1 MGKWVTV
8 KKENY
13 EEKSLMP
20 QEVERK
26 NDGTG
31 TQQGPV
37 SLRKAVRNKG
47 METES
52 KITMPAHGLFS
63 FAF

>member
-1 MGKWVTV
+1 
-8 KKENY
+8 
-13 EEKSLMP
+13 MP